1 MLIGHSGSKGILVH
15 DTKADKSNN
24 SVYGYYEDDNIN
36 IITGNNE
43 ELRLLQIN
51 DDKSDEKNSNIIYK
65 LMLSVFIIFLIF
77 IIFAILY
84 LPLTYIIATIFF
96 CLSAYF
102 PILIIIYASTTIY
115 KDKTIRNQFRR
126 FHGAEHA
133 LILLLNHEKELTLEN
148 IKKEQYFDGEC
159 GTAYAQSAIVLEL
172 IISYIIINIINL
184 GFIKSI
190 IMIFIT
196 IVLLLLNVFN
206 RYNPFFLI
214 QRFVVSKPT
223 DKEYIL
229 VLEIGRILKEELN
242 KTINNGD

>member
-1 MLIGHSGSKGILVH
+1 MLIGYSGTKGILVY
-15 DTKADKSNN
+15 DTKADKNNN
-24 SVYGYYEDDNIN
+24 SVYGYYEDDNIKTL
-36 IITGNNE
+36 TGNHK
-43 ELRLLQIN
+43 ELRALQVE
-51 DDKSDEKNSNIIYK
+51 DDKSDEKNNNMIYK
-65 LMLSVFIIFLIF
+65 LMLTVFIIFLIF

-96 CLSAYF
+96 CLSAYL

-115 KDKTIRNQFRR
+115 KVKTTRNQFRR

-133 LILLLNHEKELTLEN
+133 LILLLNHEKDLTLEN

-159 GTAYAQSAIVLEL
+159 GTAYAQSAIVFEI
-172 IISYIIINIINL
+172 IISYIIINLINL

-190 IMIFIT
+190 LIIFIT
-196 IVLLLLNVFN
+196 LILLFLNVFN

-229 VLEIGRILKEELN
+229 ALEIGRTLKKELD
-242 KTINNGD
+242 KTMNNGD